1 MKSLYAGMA
10 TDSEQ
15 GMQRALPGPAPR
27 PLASAHPGYI
37 AHLRHPLV
45 LTAPEEVEDAD
56 LRRLTDAAGDRG
68 EGRVEE
74 GGSDQTRPLPMEAQS
89 RAVFRA
95 ARLRWRGTCGGLAE
109 EQGPMTAQPPTIAPR
124 RVGLP
129 AMASLSSQTG
139 GPPRR

>member
-1 MKSLYAGMA
+1 MKILYAGMA

-37 AHLRHPLV
+37 ARLRHPLV

-74 GGSDQTRPLPMEAQS
+74 GGSDQAWPLPMEAQS
-89 RAVFRA
+89 RAVFWA

-124 RVGLP
+124 HVGLQ